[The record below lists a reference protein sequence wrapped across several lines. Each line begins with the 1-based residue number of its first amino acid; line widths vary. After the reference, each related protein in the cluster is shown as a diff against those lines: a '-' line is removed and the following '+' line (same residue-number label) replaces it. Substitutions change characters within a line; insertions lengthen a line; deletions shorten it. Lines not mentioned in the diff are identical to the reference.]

1 MIFGAS
7 FGVAA
12 VVAIVAALGLFRW
25 YSSRP
30 KPWDA
35 STIKGVSSTVTQTV
49 TLNEKENKFIGAGFE
64 MTFILENTSGRDY
77 TVPQNLRLFERANK
91 SGALQELN
99 AKLDHPFVVPAKE
112 KADFRAGV
120 EYRCSTLDMDT
131 GKETERDH
139 AICFNEEFGD
149 VAEFVGFD
157 DETHTRLN
165 LPKPTYTGAPF
176 KPLDA
181 ANGIAPDHG
190 EPWEKYGACAQ
201 ASKLLPVCKQKG
213 IALDDAKA
221 AADGWTPVGP
231 LPTLPAL
238 PKGAELQP
246 DEQVCRIVYQWDY
259 YCRKRGM
266 SK

>member
-12 VVAIVAALGLFRW
+12 VVAVVAALGLFRW

-77 TVPQNLRLFERANK
+77 TVPQNLRLFARAIK
-91 SGALQELN
+91 SGALQDIN

-112 KADFRAGV
+112 KAEFRAGV
-120 EYRCSTLDMDT
+120 EYGCSTIDMDT
-131 GKETERDH
+131 GKKTERDD
-139 AICFNEEFGD
+139 ANCFKEEFGD

-176 KPLDA
+176 KPVDA
-181 ANGIAPDHG
+181 ANGIAPDRG
-190 EPWEKYGACAQ
+190 EPWEKYSACAQ
-201 ASKLLPVCKQKG
+201 ASKLVPVCKQKG
-213 IALDDAKA
+213 FALDYAKA

-231 LPTLPAL
+231 LPAL
-238 PKGAELQP
+238 PVPPKGYTLDASE
-246 DEQVCRIVYQWDY
+246 DDCRTAYQWDY
-259 YCRKRGM
+259 YCRKQGM